1 MFKEKE
7 NRLSEEVKKEKSEFL
22 KIINEMKD

>member
-7 NRLSEEVKKEKSEFL
+7 NRLSEEIKKEKSEFL